1 MVVENEDLPM
11 PKTANRT
18 IRGHSDID
26 VIAIKGK
33 ELVHIE
39 CQTWWVPSITDE
51 QREFRRL
58 KDRFKYAP
66 ELIFEKYSFLDKDK
80 ITVKNNLVTQG
91 KPEKSRGNGPWDR
104 LQKFCD
110 RNRIELVEINKIIED
125 LISELEEKDP
135 SYQTIGKET
144 GIARFL
150 IHLIQNDFLK

>member
-1 MVVENEDLPM
+1 
-11 PKTANRT
+11 
-18 IRGHSDID
+18 
-26 VIAIKGK
+26 
-33 ELVHIE
+33 
-39 CQTWWVPSITDE
+39 
-51 QREFRRL
+51 
-58 KDRFKYAP
+58 
-66 ELIFEKYSFLDKDK
+66 LIFEKYSFLDKDK